1 MLLEQVENI
10 IANGTVHVNHSM
22 DCIDVQLA
30 KNNQFYYEHPGTATS
45 WKLPRVRETS
55 SREGVLTVVFHQR
68 MTGLKTPVTAAP
80 MRKRTRVITNA
91 LEVLRGL
98 ADKRC
103 NRRHGHRPTKGSE
116 GGYKL
121 SKWAQVYT
129 PELCCIL
136 VASCGH

>member
-1 MLLEQVENI
+1 MPPEEVEAKI
-10 IANGTVHVNHSM
+10 EYGTQFVDHSM

-30 KNNQFYYEHPGTATS
+30 KNNEFYYEHPHTATS
-45 WKLPRVRETS
+45 WKLPRVQETS
-55 SREGVLTVVFHQR
+55 SKEGVLTVVFDQC
-68 MTGLKTPVTAAP
+68 MTGLKTPVTAVA
-80 MRKRTRVITNA
+80 MRKRTRVITNS

-103 NRRHGHRPTKGSE
+103 NRQHRRRPIKGSE

-136 VASCGH
+136 AAGWRH